1 MVKAKQ
7 DWANM
12 CNPILKTYPYSNI
25 TDLNFQMFC
34 NTNLRKLH
42 RNRNRQRHISQSS
55 MIFQVRLIQ
64 SMKPTDISGKRWIMN
79 NIL

>member
-1 MVKAKQ
+1 MQRFNVLDNASKKIYDMVKAKQ

-34 NTNLRKLH
+34 NANLRKLLK
-42 RNRNRQRHISQSS
+42 
-55 MIFQVRLIQ
+55 FF
-64 SMKPTDISGKRWIMN
+64 
-79 NIL
+79 

>member
-34 NTNLRKLH
+34 NANLRKLLK
-42 RNRNRQRHISQSS
+42 
-55 MIFQVRLIQ
+55 FF
-64 SMKPTDISGKRWIMN
+64 
-79 NIL
+79 